1 MRFKKYSRIAVLA
14 STLFAAGAAA
24 QGYPAKPV
32 RVVVTFGAGSAGDTL
47 SRIVGKH
54 LSDALGQQ
62 FLVDNRPGANGLVG
76 TLTATTA
83 PADGY
88 TLLFSNGGVVINP
101 MLLRKPPYD
110 VAADLVPITIAATIP
125 FVLAAHP
132 SLPVTSVKGLIAF
145 AKARP
150 GEVNYATG
158 GSAQR
163 VAMEMFTGAAS
174 IKLTHVSYKGT
185 GQAFSDVLAGQVPI
199 MFSGVANAVPYAK
212 SDRLRLLAVSSASRS
227 IALPDVPTMAEAALP
242 GYHYVVWLGYLARSG
257 TPGDVIARLHAEV
270 VRIIR
275 LNEVR
280 QDFARFGFEAMGNT
294 PEEFAAL
301 IRNERV
307 QVAKFV
313 RDAGIALQ

>member
-1 MRFKKYSRIAVLA
+1 MRFKLNLCLLLTCVFIVTKA
-14 STLFAAGAAA
+14 TA
-24 QGYPAKPV
+24 QAYPAKPV

-54 LSDALGQQ
+54 LSDTLGQQ

-76 TLTATTA
+76 TVTATTA

-150 GEVNYATG
+150 GEVNSATG

-163 VAMEMFTGAAS
+163 A
-174 IKLTHVSYKGT
+174 
-185 GQAFSDVLAGQVPI
+185 
-199 MFSGVANAVPYAK
+199 
-212 SDRLRLLAVSSASRS
+212 
-227 IALPDVPTMAEAALP
+227 
-242 GYHYVVWLGYLARSG
+242 ARS
-257 TPGDVIARLHAEV
+257 A
-270 VRIIR
+270 
-275 LNEVR
+275 
-280 QDFARFGFEAMGNT
+280 
-294 PEEFAAL
+294 
-301 IRNERV
+301 
-307 QVAKFV
+307 
-313 RDAGIALQ
+313 